1 MKPKEKS
8 NSIAKALKIL
18 SAFVP
23 NNEEM
28 GTVEISQK
36 LGFHKATVSRILG
49 NLTEYGFLRQ
59 NPNTRKFLLGPSV
72 MSLARAANQSLK
84 TNLVQLAKPYIDE
97 LRDAVQETAILEV
110 LSGDSAFMAYIA
122 EGHRLVSLSAR
133 SDQPDE

>member
-36 LGFHKATVSRILG
+36 LGFHSHRC
-49 NLTEYGFLRQ
+49 
-59 NPNTRKFLLGPSV
+59 GP
-72 MSLARAANQSLK
+72 
-84 TNLVQLAKPYIDE
+84 
-97 LRDAVQETAILEV
+97 
-110 LSGDSAFMAYIA
+110 G
-122 EGHRLVSLSAR
+122 GR
-133 SDQPDE
+133 SDPTNQWVR